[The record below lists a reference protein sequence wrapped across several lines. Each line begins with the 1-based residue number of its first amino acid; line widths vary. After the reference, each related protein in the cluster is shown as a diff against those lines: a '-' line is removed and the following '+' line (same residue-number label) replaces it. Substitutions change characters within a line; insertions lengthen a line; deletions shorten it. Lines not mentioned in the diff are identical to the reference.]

1 MWRGGTVL
9 KLNNVEVTYHNVILV
24 LRGVSLTVDEGQIIT
39 ILGANGAGKSTVL
52 KAISGLLK
60 TEVGKVS
67 DGSIDFNDHRIDRL
81 DPEEIAKM
89 GILQILEGR
98 QALEHLSIEENLKLG
113 GFVLG
118 GGHIKK
124 DLGMVYNY
132 FPRLK
137 NIRNNTSGYCSGG
150 EQQQMVI
157 GRALMAHPKLMLLD
171 EPSLGLAP
179 LLVKDIFAI
188 IKTINDQE
196 KTSILLVEQ
205 NVRVAIAIADYGYV
219 MENGRMV
226 MDGTAEKLSDNED
239 VREFYMGLSKVGEK
253 KDYREVKH
261 YKRRK
266 RWL

>member
-1 MWRGGTVL
+1 ML
-9 KLNNVEVTYHNVILV
+9 NLNNVEVTYHNVILV
-24 LRGVSLTVDEGQIIT
+24 LRGVSLSVDQGQIIT

-67 DGSIDFNDHRIDRL
+67 DGSIDFNGRRIDRL

-113 GFVLG
+113 AYVLG
-118 GGHIKK
+118 GKGLKK
-124 DLGMVYNY
+124 DLETVYSY
-132 FPRLK
+132 FPRLLD
-137 NIRNNTSGYCSGG
+137 IRNNTSGYCSGG

-179 LLVKDIFAI
+179 LLVREIFDIV
-188 IKTINDQE
+188 KVINEQE
-196 KTSILLVEQ
+196 KTSILIVEQ

-219 MENGRMV
+219 MENGRIV

-239 VREFYMGLSKVGEK
+239 IREFYMGLSKVGEK
-253 KDYREVKH
+253 KDYREIKH

>member
-1 MWRGGTVL
+1 ML

-24 LRGVSLTVDEGQIIT
+24 LRGVSLAVDKGQIIT

-67 DGSIDFNDHRIDRL
+67 DGSIEFEGRRIDRR

-89 GILQILEGR
+89 GIVQIMEGR
-98 QALEHLSIEENLKLG
+98 QALEHLTIEENLKLG
-113 GFVLG
+113 GFVRG
-118 GGHIKK
+118 SKHIKK
-124 DLGMVYNY
+124 DLEMVYGY

-137 NIRNNTSGYCSGG
+137 DIRNHTSGYCSGG

-179 LLVKDIFAI
+179 LLVKEIFDIV
-188 IKTINDQE
+188 KTINERE
-196 KTSILLVEQ
+196 KTGVLLVEQ

-219 MENGRMV
+219 MENGRIV
-226 MDGTAEKLSDNED
+226 MDGTAEKLAENED
-239 VREFYMGLSKVGEK
+239 VREFYMGLSKVGER
-253 KDYREVKH
+253 KDYREIKH

>member
-1 MWRGGTVL
+1 ML
-9 KLNNVEVTYHNVILV
+9 NLNNVEVTYHNVILV
-24 LRGVSLTVDEGQIIT
+24 LRGVSLSVDQGQIIT

-67 DGSIDFNDHRIDRL
+67 DGSIDFDGRRIDRL
-81 DPEEIAKM
+81 DPEDIAKM

-98 QALEHLSIEENLKLG
+98 QALEHLTIEENLKLG
-113 GFVLG
+113 AYVLG
-118 GGHIKK
+118 SRGLKK
-124 DLGMVYNY
+124 DLEIMYNY
-132 FPRLK
+132 FPRLLD
-137 NIRNNTSGYCSGG
+137 IRNNTSGYCSGG

-179 LLVKDIFAI
+179 LLVKEIFAI
-188 IKTINDQE
+188 VKNINEQE
-196 KTSILLVEQ
+196 KTSILIVEQ

-219 MENGRMV
+219 MESGRIV

-253 KDYREVKH
+253 KDYREIKH

>member
-1 MWRGGTVL
+1 ML
-9 KLNNVEVTYHNVILV
+9 NLNNVEVTYHNVILV
-24 LRGVSLTVDEGQIIT
+24 LRGVSLSVDQGQIIT

-67 DGSIDFNDHRIDRL
+67 DGSIDFDGRRIDRL
-81 DPEEIAKM
+81 DPEDIAKM

-98 QALEHLSIEENLKLG
+98 QALEHLTIEENLKLG
-113 GFVLG
+113 AYVLG
-118 GGHIKK
+118 SRGLKK
-124 DLGMVYNY
+124 DLEIMYNY
-132 FPRLK
+132 FPRLLD
-137 NIRNNTSGYCSGG
+137 IRNNTSGYCSGG

-179 LLVKDIFAI
+179 LLVKEIFAI
-188 IKTINDQE
+188 VKNINEQE
-196 KTSILLVEQ
+196 KTSILIVEQ

-219 MENGRMV
+219 MESGRIV

-239 VREFYMGLSKVGEK
+239 VREFYMSLSKVGEK
-253 KDYREVKH
+253 KDYREIKH

>member
-1 MWRGGTVL
+1 
-9 KLNNVEVTYHNVILV
+9 
-24 LRGVSLTVDEGQIIT
+24 VSLTVDKGQIIT

-67 DGSIDFNDHRIDRL
+67 DGSIEFEDRRIDRL

-89 GILQILEGR
+89 GIVQIMEGR
-98 QALEHLSIEENLKLG
+98 QALEHLTIEENLKLG
-113 GFVLG
+113 GFVQG
-118 GGHIKK
+118 SKNIRK
-124 DLGMVYNY
+124 DLEMVYSY

-137 NIRNNTSGYCSGG
+137 DIRNHTSGYCSGG

-179 LLVKDIFAI
+179 LLVKEIFDIV
-188 IKTINDQE
+188 KSINERE

-205 NVRVAIAIADYGYV
+205 NVRVAIAIANYGYV
-219 MENGRMV
+219 MENGRIV
-226 MDGTAEKLSDNED
+226 MDGTAEKLSENED
-239 VREFYMGLSKVGEK
+239 VREFYMGLSKVGER

>member
-1 MWRGGTVL
+1 ML

-24 LRGVSLTVDEGQIIT
+24 LRGVSLTVDKGQIIT

-67 DGSIDFNDHRIDRL
+67 DGSIEFEGRRIDRL

-89 GILQILEGR
+89 GIVQIMEGR
-98 QALEHLSIEENLKLG
+98 QALEHLTIEENLKLG
-113 GFVLG
+113 GFVQG
-118 GGHIKK
+118 SKNIRK
-124 DLGMVYNY
+124 DLEMVYSY

-137 NIRNNTSGYCSGG
+137 DIRNHTSGYCSGG

-179 LLVKDIFAI
+179 LLVKEIFDIV
-188 IKTINDQE
+188 KSINERE

-205 NVRVAIAIADYGYV
+205 NVRVAIAIANYGYV
-219 MENGRMV
+219 MENGRIV
-226 MDGTAEKLSDNED
+226 MDGTAEKLSENED
-239 VREFYMGLSKVGEK
+239 VREFYMGLSKVGER

>member
-1 MWRGGTVL
+1 ML
-9 KLNNVEVTYHNVILV
+9 ALNNVEVTYHNVILV

-67 DGSIDFNDHRIDRL
+67 DGSIEFDGRRIDRF
-81 DPEEIAKM
+81 DPEDIAKM

-98 QALEHLSIEENLKLG
+98 QALEHLTVEENLKLG
-113 GFVLG
+113 SFVVG
-118 GGHIKK
+118 GRNMKK
-124 DLGMVYNY
+124 DLEMVYGY
-132 FPRLK
+132 FPRLVD
-137 NIRNNTSGYCSGG
+137 IRQNTSGYCSGG

-179 LLVKDIFAI
+179 LLVKEIFDIV
-188 IKTINDQE
+188 KTINSQE

-226 MDGTAEKLSDNED
+226 MDGTAEKLADNED

>member
-1 MWRGGTVL
+1 ML

-24 LRGVSLTVDEGQIIT
+24 LRGVSLTVDKGQIIT

-67 DGSIDFNDHRIDRL
+67 DGSIEFEDRRIDRL

-89 GILQILEGR
+89 GIVQIMEGR
-98 QALEHLSIEENLKLG
+98 QALEHLTIEENLKLG
-113 GFVLG
+113 GFVQG
-118 GGHIKK
+118 SKNIRK
-124 DLGMVYNY
+124 DLEMVYSY

-137 NIRNNTSGYCSGG
+137 DIRNHTSGYCSGG

-179 LLVKDIFAI
+179 LLVKEIFDIV
-188 IKTINDQE
+188 KSINERE

-205 NVRVAIAIADYGYV
+205 NVRVAIAIANYGYV
-219 MENGRMV
+219 MENGRIV
-226 MDGTAEKLSDNED
+226 MDGTAEKLSENED
-239 VREFYMGLSKVGEK
+239 VREFYMGLSKVGER